1 MEFPQYRRYHNGRH
15 YFRIDGPESFE
26 EVRALGSRWII
37 EQRVARILPDRNL
50 VHDLLHD
57 FEAFGEK
64 IPQSE
69 YDRIRQL
76 ASDADR

>member
-1 MEFPQYRRYHNGRH
+1 MEFPQYRRYYNGRH
-15 YFRIDGPESFE
+15 YFRIDSPESFE

-37 EQRVARILPDRNL
+37 EQRVARILPDRNF

-57 FEAFGEK
+57 FEVFGEK

-69 YDRIRQL
+69 YNRIRQL
-76 ASDADR
+76 ASGIDR